1 VAKSRIRQ
9 LDALGFVWD
18 KRDFEWNSIFLPA
31 FRWYCAQNGH
41 GFIGPTFVISSTS
54 VHRLNAPRAALNYP
68 LGARLEEYVVQLE
81 SGKFPRKETEQ
92 RTNLLLRA
100 LYNGNTVRNESRTKP
115 NPTAKPKMARALFS
129 KSRQRFLNISLVS
142 RDKSLAGDPSPHPR
156 AAPPETESQ
165 STDDDSDDEVPSQT
179 VE

>member
-1 VAKSRIRQ
+1 M
-9 LDALGFVWD
+9 
-18 KRDFEWNSIFLPA
+18 
-31 FRWYCAQNGH
+31 
-41 GFIGPTFVISSTS
+41 
-54 VHRLNAPRAALNYP
+54 
-68 LGARLEEYVVQLE
+68 EEYVVQLE

-115 NPTAKPKMARALFS
+115 NPTEKQKLARALFS

-142 RDKSLAGDPSPHPR
+142 RGES
-156 AAPPETESQ
+156 PETESQ
-165 STDDDSDDEVPSQT
+165 STDDDSNDEVSSQT